1 MPAGALARGGLAG
14 YGGGRSARGEK
25 MSEPIEIRM
34 GGYGPPTTTHN
45 RAMKFIGDR
54 LGEQFGDRIDVKY
67 VWNIMDLGYRA
78 DQILDLT
85 ESGELTLSYQS
96 TSYLTHRVPEFE
108 FVDLPFLFASLD
120 DARAAFDGPLGQYLI
135 ERTEARYNYRVVGF
149 FENGF
154 RHISNRLRPV
164 HVPGDLKDMTIR
176 MLPSDMHSRTFELL
190 GAVPMQMDLTEC
202 IERVKAGTIDAQE
215 NPLANTVTYGVHKFH
230 PHHTL
235 SGHFYLSRGIWT
247 NRDQVDGWP
256 DDLRDALHAAI
267 PDAVAYQRGLAVE
280 EEDVSQAAIDAEGC
294 ETVRLSA
301 DEHAQFVDRV
311 TPLHEEARQRFGDTM
326 FDLLAQSR

>member
-1 MPAGALARGGLAG
+1 
-14 YGGGRSARGEK
+14 
-25 MSEPIEIRM
+25 MSDTIQIRM

-54 LGEQFGDRIDVKY
+54 LSEQFGDRVDVKY
-67 VWNIMDLGYRA
+67 IWNIMDFGYRA
-78 DQILDLT
+78 DEILDLT
-85 ESGELTLSYQS
+85 ESGILTLSYQS

-108 FVDLPFLFASLD
+108 FVDLPFLFPDLD
-120 DARAAFDGPLGQYLI
+120 AARAAFDGPLGAHLI

-164 HVPGDLKDMTIR
+164 HVPDDLKEMTIR

-190 GAVPMQMDLTEC
+190 GAVPMQMDLSEC

-215 NPLANTVTYGVHKFH
+215 NPLANTVTYGVHGFH
-230 PHHTL
+230 RYHTL

-267 PDAVAYQRGLAVE
+267 PEAVAYQRGLAVA
-280 EEDVSQAAIDAEGC
+280 EEDLSQKALDEAGC
-294 ETVRLSA
+294 ETVTLSA
-301 DEHAQFVDRV
+301 DEHALFADRV
-311 TPLHEEARQRFGDTM
+311 RPLYDEARQRFGDTM
-326 FDLLAQSR
+326 FDLLEKTA

>member
-1 MPAGALARGGLAG
+1 MTDA
-14 YGGGRSARGEK
+14 
-25 MSEPIEIRM
+25 IQIRM
-34 GGYGPPTTTHN
+34 GGYGPPTTTHS

-54 LGEQFGDRIDVKY
+54 LSEQFGDRIDVKY
-67 VWNIMDLGYRA
+67 IWNIMDFGYRA
-78 DQILDLT
+78 DEILDLT
-85 ESGELTLSYQS
+85 ESGILTLSYQS
-96 TSYLTHRVPEFE
+96 TSYLTHRVPEFK
-108 FVDLPFLFASLD
+108 FADLPFLFPDLD
-120 DARAAFDGPLGQYLI
+120 TARAAFDGPLGQHLI

-154 RHISNRLRPV
+154 RHISNRVRPV
-164 HVPGDLKDMTIR
+164 HVPEDLKDMTIR

-230 PHHTL
+230 PYHTL

-247 NRDQVDGWP
+247 NRDQIDGWP

-280 EEDVSQAAIDAEGC
+280 EEDISQKAMDEEGC
-294 ETVRLSA
+294 ETVTLTP
-301 DEHAQFVDRV
+301 DEHKQFVGRV
-311 TPLHEEARQRFGDTM
+311 KPLYEEARAEFGDTM
-326 FDLLAQSR
+326 FDLLEKSR